1 MSDIPT
7 RATLLL
13 RMRDPEDDAAWQEFA
28 RLYTPLIL
36 QYCRRRGLQDAD
48 AQDVTQDVMRSVSKA
63 INNFEYDQN
72 RGLFRQWLYTVIRS
86 KLNTFFT
93 RNARKPVPSGDTV
106 VQDLLDKSE
115 AGAVD
120 EIWEQEYRRHLIRA
134 ALEKIRPDIETR
146 TFDAFWKTTIEEQ
159 DVSEVAKALDLSP
172 AAIYTAKYRI
182 VQRLKV
188 VLNEISGEA
197 DLVATS

>member
-7 RATLLL
+7 RATLLF
-13 RMRDPEDDAAWQEFA
+13 RIRDPQDDSAWQEFA
-28 RLYTPLIL
+28 QLYTPLIL
-36 QYCRRRGLQDAD
+36 QYCRRRGLQNAD

-63 INNFEYDQN
+63 IQNFEYDQD

-86 KLNTFFT
+86 KLNTFFS
-93 RNARKPVPSGDTV
+93 RNARKPLPSGDTAV
-106 VQDLLDKSE
+106 HDLLDKNE
-115 AGAVD
+115 ADQPD

-134 ALEKIRPDIETR
+134 ALEIIRPDIEAR
-146 TFDAFWKTTIEEQ
+146 TFDAFWRTTMEEQ
-159 DVSEVAKALDLSP
+159 EVAVVAETLDLSP

-188 VLNEISGEA
+188 VLSEISGES
-197 DLVATS
+197 DLVVAS